1 MQNDKKLI
9 ISVGQSRKAINWKAV
24 ELYWSEFVQRLSVP
38 QRSTETLAEYKRLT
52 KSQQDELKDVGGF
65 VGGQLNGSRRK
76 SESVI
81 SRSLVTLDL
90 DNIPAGQTE
99 DILKRVEG
107 LGCAYI
113 VYSTRKHESA
123 APRLR
128 VILPPDRD
136 LTADE
141 YEPVARKLAS
151 LIGIEFCDPTTFDVS
166 RLMYWSSCCRD
177 SEYIF
182 TYSDKG
188 FVSAD
193 GILGMYGDWHNVSE
207 WPSVPGETER
217 LERNQR
223 RQEDPTTKKGI
234 IGAFCRV
241 YDVPAAMDKF
251 LPGIYEETSIS
262 GRYTYTAGSTVGG
275 AVLYDDGKFLYSHHA
290 TDPVQGRLCNSFD
303 LVRLHKFGYLD
314 EEAKPDTPIAKLPS
328 TKAMSEFAS
337 QDKAT
342 RLEGAKEKFRVPGNE
357 EAILELDYD
366 GNNKLKKTAKNIMI
380 VIENDPDLAGKFR
393 YDKFSDCVLTSGGLP
408 WNPEG
413 QERELTDADMAGLRV
428 HLETKYD
435 LTGISKIQDAFD
447 TFLQKT
453 ATHAVRDYLKG
464 LRWDGEKRLDTV
476 LIDYLGAKDADYT
489 KKVTRKLFCAAVAR
503 VFNPG
508 VKYDYLVV
516 LIGAQGTG
524 KSTFA
529 RIMGVNW
536 FSDSLKIIDMKDK
549 TAVEKLMG
557 VWVGEIQEMDGFNKV
572 ASETVKSFLS
582 SQADKFRPA
591 YGRHSINR
599 KRQFV
604 LIGTANKKDFLTDE
618 TGNRRYFPV
627 DVGIGKPIKSVFSD
641 LRPIIDQIWAEA
653 FTRWQWG
660 ESIYPDSEMERLAAA
675 QQEDHMQEDPREGMI
690 EEFLKIPIPS
700 DWYTKDTTQR
710 RAYIVGGYKTYQG
723 ETAERSKICAAEV
736 WHECFG
742 YPIATLTQ
750 RDTRAIN
757 AILSKLLKGWER
769 NNTRYGEEY
778 GRQRGFFKSVPP

>member
-9 ISVGQSRKAINWKAV
+9 ISMGQSRKAINWKAV

-52 KSQQDELKDVGGF
+52 KSQQDELKDIGGF

-107 LGCAYI
+107 LGCAYV

-123 APRLR
+123 APRFR
-128 VILPPDRD
+128 VILPADRD

-151 LIGIEFCDPTTFDVS
+151 LIGIEFCDSTTFDVS

-251 LPGIYEETSIS
+251 LSGIYEETSIS

-314 EEAKPDTPIAKLPS
+314 EEAKPDTFTHQLPS
-328 TKAMSEFAS
+328 TKEMRNFAS
-337 QDKAT
+337 QDELVHLENT
-342 RLEGAKEKFRVPGNE
+342 RAKFKDRTPYPDVQYGTNGSIKVLPTCDNLKVLLENEGISVTYDMILREVKVQCEDKEKIKQFNTPPNG
-357 EAILELDYD
+357 Y
-366 GNNKLKKTAKNIMI
+366 NNLL
-380 VIENDPDLAGKFR
+380 VH
-393 YDKFSDCVLTSGGLP
+393 C
-408 WNPEG
+408 
-413 QERELTDADMAGLRV
+413 ADQFVRDGLRV
-428 HLETKYD
+428 STAKIHEWMLKIADDNRMHAAARYLEVNYMIWSGVAGEINRLFECFTVGGDEGLYKVMMTKWLCQCVAMAYNNSGSYGAD
-435 LTGISKIQDAFD
+435 GVL
-447 TFLQKT
+447 
-453 ATHAVRDYLKG
+453 VLKG
-464 LRWDGEKRLDTV
+464 
-476 LIDYLGAKDADYT
+476 
-489 KKVTRKLFCAAVAR
+489 
-503 VFNPG
+503 P
-508 VKYDYLVV
+508 
-516 LIGAQGTG
+516 
-524 KSTFA
+524 
-529 RIMGVNW
+529 
-536 FSDSLKIIDMKDK
+536 
-549 TAVEKLMG
+549 
-557 VWVGEIQEMDGFNKV
+557 
-572 ASETVKSFLS
+572 
-582 SQADKFRPA
+582 
-591 YGRHSINR
+591 H
-599 KRQFV
+599 
-604 LIGTANKKDFLTDE
+604 
-618 TGNRRYFPV
+618 
-627 DVGIGKPIKSVFSD
+627 GIGKTTFFRKCCVIGQIYFAEGVQIDGSKDKLIESTASWIGELGELPRSLKDMEYMKNFITCASDEFRAPYARKS
-641 LRPIIDQIWAEA
+641 EY
-653 FTRWQWG
+653 
-660 ESIYPDSEMERLAAA
+660 YPRLTSFGAT
-675 QQEDHMQEDPREGMI
+675 
-690 EEFLKIPIPS
+690 
-700 DWYTKDTTQR
+700 TKF
-710 RAYIVGGYKTYQG
+710 I
-723 ETAERSKICAAEV
+723 
-736 WHECFG
+736 
-742 YPIATLTQ
+742 
-750 RDTRAIN
+750 
-757 AILSKLLKGWER
+757 
-769 NNTRYGEEY
+769 
-778 GRQRGFFKSVPP
+778 